1 MDFIS
6 HAAGCGSGAGCHIR
20 SDGRQVVC
28 LVFQWE
34 GEIMS
39 NVWMVQSTFF
49 PPPKHAHWPPDVE
62 SMLLCVL
69 LSLQGNEA
77 FETFL
82 SPTAFSH
89 RRLG

>member
-1 MDFIS
+1 
-6 HAAGCGSGAGCHIR
+6 
-20 SDGRQVVC
+20 
-28 LVFQWE
+28 
-34 GEIMS
+34 MS

-49 PPPKHAHWPPDVE
+49 PPPKHAHWPPDLE